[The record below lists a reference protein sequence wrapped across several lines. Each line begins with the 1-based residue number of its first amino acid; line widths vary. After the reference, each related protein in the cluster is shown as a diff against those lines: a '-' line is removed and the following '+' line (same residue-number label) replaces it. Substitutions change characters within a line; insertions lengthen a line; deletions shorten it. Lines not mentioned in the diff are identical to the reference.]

1 MSNKAAQRAKRLQR
15 AIEIGEQSLKR
26 LNLDRNNP
34 KLVRQAVMAMRLCH
48 ALSQPINVKIGE
60 SMEWFRESAE
70 IEGEAEVGIGPPT
83 PSKVLFLDVD
93 GVLNRCGKSNQGLE
107 TDKVE
112 LLAQIVR
119 KANPAIVVSSTWRIH
134 ERQMNRL
141 KTVLKSIG
149 ANFIGVTPWHNDK
162 TEGGLYMAKA
172 RGNEIQEWMDENG
185 TPERFVILDD
195 DSDMLHLKP
204 RLIKTESFVGLTE
217 EIAKLAIAALNAHV
231 EASGPTPTSETPN

>member
-1 MSNKAAQRAKRLQR
+1 MSNKAAQRAKRLQK

-34 KLVRQAVMAMRLCH
+34 KLVRQAVMSMRLCH
-48 ALSQPINVKIGE
+48 ALSQPINVKISE
-60 SMEWFRESAE
+60 SMEWFKESAE
-70 IEGEAEVGIGPPT
+70 IEKEAEVGIGSPT
-83 PSKVLFLDVD
+83 PSRVLFLDVD

-119 KANPAIVVSSTWRIH
+119 EANPSIVVSSTWRIFEH
-134 ERQMNRL
+134 QINRL
-141 KTVLKSIG
+141 KAVLQRIG
-149 ANFIGVTPWHNDK
+149 ANFIGTTPWHNGK
-162 TEGGLYMAKA
+162 TEGGLYIAKA

-185 TPERFVILDD
+185 TPEKFVILDD

-204 RLIKTESFVGLTE
+204 HLIKTESFVGLTS
-217 EIAKLAIAALNAHV
+217 EIAKSVIEALNAKDL
-231 EASGPTPTSETPN
+231 ARRAQDSE